1 MRPTDAAARTARAER
16 APAGRVRRGLLALL
30 AAAVPA
36 LASSLA
42 SAQAGAPADA
52 GDALPRAD
60 LPGRLP
66 VTPTLAPGAAAQD
79 ASDPAD
85 GGDAVE
91 RPVTWQLTIEARD
104 DLRALLERYLDLA
117 RFQRVEITNTPAA
130 PGTASTAAAPAAA
143 DTGIPRSELMRLLGA
158 APAQARKLLETEG
171 YFDARISAALGGT
184 PAEVDRAIAAGRPVP
199 VRVTVQPGPRARVDQ
214 ARIEFSG
221 DIAADAEGYDPER
234 RAAAQA
240 LIAALRQRWSLPV
253 GEPYTQDA
261 WSDAKSGLLAQLRA
275 EGYALPAWA
284 GTVAQ
289 VDADQARARLYV
301 VADSGP
307 LFRFGPLRYE
317 GLDHVPPAALNALTT
332 FETGAPL
339 REKALLDF
347 QDRLVKSTLFDS
359 VAVEFDPDPE
369 HAAAAPLT
377 VRLVERAMQQATFGI
392 GVSDATG
399 PRLTVEHLHQRL
411 LDFKWQAKTKVQLG
425 RQQRLIS
432 ADLTSYPQPGPHRNL
447 IGLALSSTEA
457 GSLNVTN
464 ERLRLGRTQ
473 DGERIERLYYFEWQR
488 AFTRSLDDGGAV
500 DDASSL
506 TYNYQW
512 IWRDLDHPILP
523 TRGVS
528 LSAEAGVGR
537 SFASTDRTGWFGR
550 GLTRLTAYW
559 TPGSQWYGQARVQ
572 VGQVF
577 AARRIAVPFTLLFR
591 TGGDEAVRGYA
602 YQSLGPTQE
611 DGSAVGGR
619 LLATGSLEL
628 ARPFSAQLPA
638 WWGAVFLDG
647 GNASTSWRSL
657 DPVYGYGVGVRW
669 RSPVGPLRIDLAYGD
684 AVRRLRLHLSVGIT
698 F

>member
-1 MRPTDAAARTARAER
+1 MRRRQATRGSPSLRAKHATFAGLLGVLHLLGAALPHSAAAAT
-16 APAGRVRRGLLALL
+16 V
-30 AAAVPA
+30 AA
-36 LASSLA
+36 
-42 SAQAGAPADA
+42 
-52 GDALPRAD
+52 DALPRND
-60 LPGRLP
+60 LPGRAPVVPVSPIESLTPLP
-66 VTPTLAPGAAAQD
+66 DDAADADSAAPDSSAA
-79 ASDPAD
+79 
-85 GGDAVE
+85 GE
-91 RPVTWQLTIEARD
+91 RPVTWQLSVEAPD
-104 DLRALLERYLDLA
+104 ALRALLERYLDLA
-117 RFQRVEITNTPAA
+117 RFQRVEITPTPAA
-130 PGTASTAAAPAAA
+130 AGAAGAAAAPAA
-143 DTGIPRSELMRLLGA
+143 DTGIPRSELLRLLGA

-171 YFDARISAALGGT
+171 YFDARVTATVAAE

-199 VRVTVQPGPRARVDQ
+199 VRVAVQPGPRARVEQ

-221 DIAADAEGYDPER
+221 ELAADAEGNDPVR
-234 RAAAQA
+234 RAAALELMA
-240 LIAALRQRWSLPV
+240 TLRQRWSLPS

-261 WSDAKSGLLAQLRA
+261 WSDAKGGLLSRLRA
-275 EGYALPAWA
+275 EGYAQPTWA

-289 VDADQARARLYV
+289 VDASQARAQLYV

-307 LFRFGPLRYE
+307 LFRFGPVRYE
-317 GLDHVPPAALNALTT
+317 GLDHVPPAALDALST
-332 FETGAPL
+332 FSPGTPL

-347 QDRLVKSTLFDS
+347 QDRLIKSTLFDS

-369 HAAAAPLT
+369 RAAAAPLT
-377 VRLVERAMQQATFGI
+377 VRLVERALQQATFGI

-411 LDFKWQAKTKVQLG
+411 LGFKWQAKTKVQLG
-425 RQQRLIS
+425 RQQRLLS

-447 IGLALSSTEA
+447 IGLAFSSTEA
-457 GSLNVTN
+457 GSLNVTS

-488 AFTRSLDDGGAV
+488 AFTRSLDDGGSV
-500 DDASSL
+500 DDSSSL

-550 GLTRLTAYW
+550 GLTRLTTYW
-559 TPGSQWYGQARVQ
+559 TPGSQWYGQARIQ

-577 AARRIAVPFTLLFR
+577 AARRVAVPFTLLFR

-602 YQSLGPTQE
+602 YQSLGPTQA

-619 LLATGSLEL
+619 LLATGSVEL
-628 ARPFSAQLPA
+628 ARPFSARLPA
-638 WWGAVFLDG
+638 WWGAAFVDA
-647 GNASTSWRSL
+647 GNASTSWRNL

-669 RSPVGPLRIDLAYGD
+669 RSPVGPLRIDLAYGE
-684 AVRRLRLHLSVGIT
+684 ALRRLRLHLSVGIT